1 MHSRAFSR
9 RKMLSGLVIAG
20 SAAALAA
27 CAPAASPQ
35 PAQEA
40 AATEVPEATAAPP
53 KAEGGAVTL
62 RFRTWVSGQTSP
74 LDQAWYDWLS
84 EHFPQDHD
92 GSTIEFEF
100 VPFGAEYIQKLL
112 ADSAAGSPPDLLDSS
127 IIWARDFWDRG
138 ILLELNDYLDA
149 VPELAPDMFYGES
162 TNIYRSKAGSYYGI
176 PYWGPDSQVIALN
189 SKLFE
194 EAGLDPQGADIETWE
209 DFVDA
214 TKALTKTNGDEVE
227 QAGFLV
233 GSMRYI
239 ESFSTWMYSNG
250 GALHDPDITQPT
262 FNNERGAQVMQL
274 QLDLL
279 NTHKVSF
286 PISPERQDTQLFLQS
301 QAAMVAWGT
310 WSPTY
315 IGGNAPEGFEYWLIT
330 FPRGPQGDGPGA
342 TTWSN
347 MMVIPKKAK
356 YPDLSFELARYVA
369 TPPNV
374 ITRFELS
381 NRLAPL
387 KALYE
392 SDAWRA
398 KLESV
403 PQLAIVTEAA
413 EVGGVYPFFPFFTEA
428 NDAIGTEL
436 EQVMLGEK
444 SVEEG
449 LAEAEARV
457 IEVIQRRQTTGG

>member
-1 MHSRAFSR
+1 VEKRVLSR
-9 RKMLSGLVIAG
+9 RGFLRLGVAIT
-20 SAAALAA
+20 AASALAA
-27 CAPAASPQ
+27 CAATPAA
-35 PAQEA
+35 PAAPAEEEQ
-40 AATEVPEATAAPP
+40 ATAVPP
-53 KAEGGAVTL
+53 TASTPAVTL
-62 RFRTWVSGQTSP
+62 RFRSWVSGQTSP
-74 LDQAWYDWLS
+74 LDQAWYDWLA
-84 EHFPQDHD
+84 EHFPEDHN

-100 VPFGAEYIQKLL
+100 VPFGA
-112 ADSAAGSPPDLLDSS
+112 
-127 IIWARDFWDRG
+127 IWARDFYDRG
-138 ILLELNDYLDA
+138 VLLELNDYLDT

-162 TNIYRSKAGSYYGI
+162 TNIYRSKGGKYYGI

-189 SKLFE
+189 STLFE

-214 TKALTKTNGDEVE
+214 CKALTKRNGDDIE

-233 GSMRYI
+233 GNMRYI

-250 GALHDPDITQPT
+250 GALHDLEITKPT
-262 FNNERGAQVMQL
+262 FNNDRGVQVMQL

-279 NTHKVSF
+279 NKHKVSF
-286 PISPERQDTQLFLQS
+286 PISPERQDTQLFLQGK
-301 QAAMVAWGT
+301 AAMVAWGT

-315 IGGNAPEGFEYWLIT
+315 IAGNAPEGFEYWLIV
-330 FPRGPQGDGPGA
+330 FPKGPQGDGPGA

-347 MMVIPKKAK
+347 MMVVPKKSK
-356 YPDLSFELARYVA
+356 HPDMAFELARYSA
-369 TPPNV
+369 TAPNV

-381 NRLAPL
+381 NRTTPL

-392 SDAWRA
+392 SDAWTA

-403 PQLAIVTEAA
+403 PQLGIVTEAA
-413 EVGGVYPFFPFFTEA
+413 EIGGVYPFFPFFTEA

-444 SVEEG
+444 GIEEA
-449 LAEAEARV
+449 LAEAEAKVTEV
-457 IEVIQRRQTTGG
+457 IERRQTS